1 MTLQPRWRKVI
12 KDLWGNKVR
21 TGLVVLSIA
30 IGVFAIGM
38 ILSSDVMLRQDLTA
52 NYLETE
58 PAHAVLFVS
67 PFDDELVGVAR
78 NVPGV
83 RVAEGRREIDLRV
96 QTGPEQWKSV
106 EVRAVS
112 DFEAMSVSKVS
123 PEAGAWPPP
132 SDTLM
137 VERAS
142 LPLINAEVGK
152 TVVVRQASGD
162 EREMLVSGLAH
173 DVSGPPARF
182 TGEPGAYIAMP
193 TLEWLGY
200 DETYSELHLLVEGDA
215 TDKTTIEAVAAD
227 VKDKIE
233 KAGYTVYRTRVPE
246 PGEHPVQE
254 IIDPMLLILGVL
266 GALSLFASCFLVIN
280 IINGL
285 MSQQTQQIGVM
296 KAVGARRRQIAQMYL
311 VAILALGL
319 VALFI
324 AIPLG
329 GLAAY
334 GFTGYIA
341 SLLNFDLNGFRIP
354 LSAVAVMV
362 MVGLLVP
369 VLAALVPVING
380 SRVTVREALSSY
392 GLGRGQF
399 GGNLLDRGLS
409 WVTAVVLHFSRPMQI
424 SLRNSIRRKARLL
437 LTLLTLTL
445 GGAIFIGITSV
456 HASLLKTLDEAL
468 AYFAYD
474 VELNFDREYRIE
486 ELTAVAEAVPGVTEA
501 DSWVGAG
508 ATRQRPDG
516 SEGDGFPVLG
526 TRAET
531 EFVNPQL
538 LEGRWLRPDDRNAIV
553 INTDVAESEAEDGAA
568 MHVGDTIRL
577 DINDREEDWQIVG
590 LVQGVMTGPIAY
602 VNRPALERELRQI
615 GRASSVQIIGDDH
628 SPVGQRALAAD
639 LKTTFEA
646 AGFQVGTTGTISDVR
661 ERIEFQFSLIV
672 FFLAVMA
679 LLIAAVGGLG
689 LMGTMSINV
698 LERTR
703 EIGVMR
709 AVGASD
715 GSVLRIVLV
724 EGIFVGLI
732 SWFLAA
738 LIGYPIGRILSDL
751 VGNSLLNN
759 PLSYTYAFNGAIGW
773 LAAVLAIAALASL
786 FPAWRASRLSVRQTL
801 AYE

>member
-1 MTLQPRWRKVI
+1 MMLQPRWRKVL

-38 ILSSDVMLRQDLTA
+38 ILSSDVMLRQDLTGS
-52 NYLETE
+52 YLKTE

-67 PFDDELVGVAR
+67 PFDDELVSVAR

-96 QTGPEQWKSV
+96 QTGPDEWKTV
-106 EVRAVS
+106 EVEAIS
-112 DFEAMSVSKVS
+112 DFEDMAVSKVA
-123 PEAGAWPPP
+123 PESGAWPP
-132 SDTLM
+132 STNTLL

-142 LPLINAEVGK
+142 LSLINAEEGQA
-152 TVVVRQASGD
+152 VVVQDASGD
-162 EREMLVSGLAH
+162 ERAMPVSGLAH
-173 DVSGPPARF
+173 DVSGAPARF
-182 TGEPGAYIAMP
+182 TGEPTAYVTMP

-200 DETYSELHLLVEGDA
+200 EETYSELHLLVEGDA
-215 TDKTTIEAVAAD
+215 SSKAHIEAIAAE
-227 VKDKIE
+227 VSDKVE
-233 KAGYTVYRTRVPE
+233 KAGFTVFRTRVPE
-246 PGEHPVQE
+246 PGQHPVQE
-254 IIDPMLLILGVL
+254 IVDPMLLILGVL

-285 MSQQTQQIGVM
+285 MSQQTQQIGIM
-296 KAVGARRRQIAQMYL
+296 KAVGARRGQIALMYL

-319 VALFI
+319 IALLI

-341 SLLNFDLNGFRIP
+341 GLLNFDLNGFRIP
-354 LSAVAVMV
+354 LRAAAVMV
-362 MVGLLVP
+362 AVGLMVP

-392 GLGRGQF
+392 GLGRGHY
-399 GGNLLDRGLS
+399 GANLLDRALS
-409 WVTAVVLHFSRPMQI
+409 WITATVLHFSRPMQI

-437 LTLLTLTL
+437 LTLVTLTL
-445 GGAIFIGITSV
+445 GGSIFIGITSV
-456 HASLLKTLDEAL
+456 HASLLRTLDEAL

-474 VELNFDREYRIE
+474 SEVNFDRDYRIE
-486 ELTAVAEAVPGVTEA
+486 ELAAVAERVSGVAEA
-501 DSWVGAG
+501 DSWIGAG
-508 ATRQRPDG
+508 AVRLRSDD

-526 TRAET
+526 TQAET
-531 EFVNPQL
+531 NFINPKL
-538 LEGRWLRPDDRNAIV
+538 LAGRWLRPDDGNAIV
-553 INTDVAESEAEDGAA
+553 INTDVAESEAEDGQPVQ
-568 MHVGDTIRL
+568 VGDVIRL
-577 DINDREEDWQIVG
+577 EINDREGEWQIVG
-590 LVQGVMTGPIAY
+590 LVQGVLTGPIAY
-602 VNRPALERELRQI
+602 VNRPALERSLRQI
-615 GRASSVQIIGDDH
+615 GLASAVQVIGDDH
-628 SPVGQRALAAD
+628 NPAGQRALAAR
-639 LKTTFEA
+639 LKDAYEA
-646 AGFQVGTTGTISDVR
+646 AGFQVGTTGTIADVR
-661 ERIEFQFSLIV
+661 ERIEYQFSLIV

-679 LLIAAVGGLG
+679 VLIAAVGGLG

-724 EGIFVGLI
+724 EGLFVGLI
-732 SWFLAA
+732 SWVLAA
-738 LIGYPIGRILSDL
+738 VIGYPMGRLLSDL
-751 VGNSLLNN
+751 VGNSLLDN
-759 PLSYTYAFNGAIGW
+759 PLSYTYALNGAIGW
-773 LAAVLAIAALASL
+773 LAAILLIAALASL